1 MAFSLTNNRTIK
13 ALGGVRVFALILLVQ
28 AALLV
33 MMLADWK
40 LPAALI
46 FGFLTLIFAL
56 RNPLVAI
63 VLLVAGRILSTG
75 SMSFIRV
82 GGMNIGLF
90 EPMLLL
96 ALLVAAYHAMES
108 KISLGVRF
116 PWRTPLLV
124 FWCWQAVGL
133 LWAYKASLGLQEW
146 VAVGI
151 VLATTTLILAF
162 VTDLDRFHVVV
173 RAWVVASVMIG
184 LLSLATSFSDIATSA
199 PTFEAASGGGRETG
213 LGQQPNWFA
222 MNLMFGVLTS
232 FAVAMHTPKKF
243 LKVAFALAGLFIFF
257 AQLRSGSRGGAYAI
271 VIGGGLMALAN
282 PVFRKWMLRFGAVAV
297 ALFTYQIF
305 FGDDSTRKALM
316 RIWMNL
322 DTLWRSDIRV
332 RNWVACIEMFQETNG
347 LGIGAGGYAQ
357 VIADYDW
364 KIYESIHRY
373 PHGIPWGI
381 IGHYGLVGMV
391 CAVWLIVRVAKMAR
405 QLVEW
410 TRGTAVEPFAW
421 AMPATIFA
429 YFAWSVVEFNFDDKP
444 FWEFLALYTA
454 LYVIVRRRVESGK
467 PLELDQRM
475 AAPLPWAAPKGE
487 PS

>member
-1 MAFSLTNNRTIK
+1 MAFSMANSG
-13 ALGGVRVFALILLVQ
+13 ALRGFGGARGVVAILAFQTLLLGVALI
-28 AALLV
+28 
-33 MMLADWK
+33 DWR
-40 LPAALI
+40 LSAALI
-46 FGFLTLIFAL
+46 VGFLTLVFSL

-63 VLLVAGRILSTG
+63 VLLVTGRILSTG
-75 SMSFIRV
+75 SLSFMRV
-82 GGMNIGLF
+82 GGMNIGFF

-108 KISLGVRF
+108 KISLGRAF
-116 PWRTPLLV
+116 PWRTPLLI
-124 FWCWQAVGL
+124 FWCWQAMGL
-133 LWAYKASLGLQEW
+133 LWAYRATTGLQEV

-162 VTDLDRFHVVV
+162 VTDLSRFGWIV
-173 RAWVVASVMIG
+173 RAWVVASVLVG
-184 LLSLATSFSDIATSA
+184 VLSMATNLSEVAT
-199 PTFEAASGGGRETG
+199 TGQTWEVASGGGRETG

-222 MNLMFGVLTS
+222 MNLMFGVLTA
-232 FAVAMHTPKKF
+232 FAVAMNSKHR
-243 LKVAFALAGLFIFF
+243 LWKVAFALAGVFIFF

-282 PVFRKWMLRFGAVAV
+282 PVFRRWMFRFALVAIGIF
-297 ALFTYQIF
+297 AYQLYY
-305 FGDDSTRKALM
+305 GEESTRKGLM

-322 DTLWRSDIRV
+322 DMFLASDIRF
-332 RNWVACIEMFQETNG
+332 RNWVACLEMFQETRG

-364 KIYESIHRY
+364 RIYDSIYRY

-381 IGHYGLVGMV
+381 IAHYGVVGVV
-391 CAVWLIVRVAKMAR
+391 CALWVLWAIAGMALRLVR
-405 QLVEW
+405 W
-410 TRGTAVEPFAW
+410 TRGTSFEPFAW

-454 LYVIVRRRVESGK
+454 LYLVVKRRVEAGD
-467 PLELDQRM
+467 PLEQDKHMQT
-475 AAPLPWAAPKGE
+475 PLPWSASTE
-487 PS
+487 VTR